1 MGKHVVFV
9 TWKLGNAPAF
19 EAAKRLGHEV
29 TVIRSRKM
37 EQAQNIDLDATP
49 YRRFADTVHMLE
61 DATDIDALRA
71 RVRAIHSRRPIDG
84 FLATVDA
91 LVLPVARIAEELG
104 IPFTTRH
111 GAETAKLKHRCR
123 QRLAEAGVDRTRF
136 QVVTGLDQAL
146 AFAASTGYPVV
157 LKPASGSGSE
167 GAHVL
172 ADEAELRERFARMEE
187 HRELYGAGV
196 LLEECLVGEFVSAEI
211 GICRDRVLRLAV
223 SDRKTWE
230 GHPALELG
238 VTIPAPISADRYETV
253 MAFAERVMRA
263 VDLRLGIFH
272 IEVML
277 TADGPRLIEL
287 NPRLMGSCLP
297 NLFCLAGG
305 GDLFELLV
313 RVYLDEDVRLEDV
326 SFSRFATVRWFGAAR
341 AEPRPPQPDLSW
353 TARYGDALRSIH
365 VRYPSGEVL
374 QPCRGNLGNFG
385 EVQVAHE
392 CPRSSV
398 AIAEEIVEQVEAQ
411 LGIRL
416 TR

>member
-1 MGKHVVFV
+1 MAKHVVFV

-19 EAAKRLGHEV
+19 EAAKRLGHQV
-29 TVIRSRKM
+29 TVIRSRAM
-37 EQAQNIDLDATP
+37 ERAQNIDLDVTP
-49 YRRFADTVHMLE
+49 YRKFTDTVHVLE
-61 DATDIDALRA
+61 DATRIEDLRA
-71 RVRAIHSRRPIDG
+71 CVREIHARRPIDG

-104 IPFTTRH
+104 VPFTTSH

-136 QVVTGLDQAL
+136 RL
-146 AFAASTGYPVV
+146 AADVSEAVEFAAGTGYPVV
-157 LKPASGSGSE
+157 VKPACGSASE
-167 GAHVL
+167 GAHVV
-172 ADEAELRERFARMEE
+172 ADEAALRAVFAAAGERGG
-187 HRELYGAGV
+187 LYEAGV
-196 LLEECLVGEFVSAEI
+196 LVEECLVGEFVSAEI
-211 GICRDRVLRLAV
+211 GICRGRVLRLAV

-230 GHPALELG
+230 RHAALELG
-238 VTIPAPISADRYETV
+238 VTIPAPIDRERYEAV
-253 MAFAERVMRA
+253 MEFAERVVHA

-313 RVYLDEDVRLEDV
+313 RVYLAEEVRLDGV
-326 SFSRFATVRWFGAAR
+326 AFDRFATVRWFGAAQ
-341 AEPRPPQPDLSW
+341 AEAKPPLPDLSW
-353 TARYGDALRSIH
+353 TAGYGAALHSVQ
-365 VRYPSGEVL
+365 VRYPQAETL
-374 QPCRGNLGNFG
+374 PPCRGNLGNFG

-398 AIAEEIVEQVEAQ
+398 AIAEEIVERVEAQ